1 MHACVS
7 SKCQPLKVCPV
18 ASLRLIFACATSPRL
33 DLLPFLPF
41 PAFTAQI
48 LDVTCIRGPAE
59 APQVYPLQSQR
70 GGRAGTNYGSLGIAF
85 TVEKQQVTVKSI
97 KSNSPA
103 AFDGSLKVGDVVVR
117 IDNRPV
123 ATTEAGLKEQ
133 ELGEPGKP
141 VTLTIERKGFL
152 GIEQRIV
159 VIRRPRGQDGGP
171 QSLKGAE
178 RGSKD
183 DNQGFMESA
192 AYAAGFQVGLQFAG
206 QRLGRGL
213 GLHGIAGRRRKDA
226 CLSLL
231 PLRAVVAASSSPLST
246 NTSSALC
253 CSNTTQTLITMRR
266 MTWADLYVPRLQQ
279 RLQHRKAEF
288 VRKLMPWALLCQ
300 RIPFLNFN
308 RLESWA

>member
-123 ATTEAGLKEQ
+123 ATTEAGLKAQ
-133 ELGEPGKP
+133 ELGEPGKT

-152 GIEQRIV
+152 GIEQRKV
-159 VIRRPRGQDGGP
+159 VIRRPRGP
-171 QSLKGAE
+171 KSLKGAE

-231 PLRAVVAASSSPLST
+231 PLRAVVAASSSPSST